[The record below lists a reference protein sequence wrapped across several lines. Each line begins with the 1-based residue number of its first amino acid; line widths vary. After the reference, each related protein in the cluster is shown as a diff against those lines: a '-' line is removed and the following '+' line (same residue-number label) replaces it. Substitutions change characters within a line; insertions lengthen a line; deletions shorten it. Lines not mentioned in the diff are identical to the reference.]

1 MATTA
6 LAERRA
12 FLGHA
17 VTVTQL
23 SDSRSLMYF
32 DDVTTPSTTRAS
44 DAREALERSATPK
57 MRLDPLT
64 REWVSIAPARNQ
76 RAFLPTEESCPLC
89 AQTDANPSEVPGP
102 FDVAVFEN
110 KSPSFGPALGPGS
123 SLPSQ
128 TFGAHTDA
136 VGRCEIVV
144 FSQDHHGSFIGLDA
158 QRIDTVIAAWTHRT
172 EELKALPGVKTVFPF
187 ENRGEEIGVTL
198 HHPHGQIYSYPF
210 IPPRTSALL
219 ANSRAHGTGFFQ
231 DYLEFESRSERL
243 VIRGDSFSA
252 FVPYAARWPVEMI
265 LVPHRPVADFTEL
278 TDSERKELGV
288 LVPQMLNAVNGLYES
303 ETPYIAAWYQAP
315 SGLSGEEFRFHFRV
329 TSPKRSENKLKFLAG
344 SETAMGAF
352 ILDVNPE
359 TQAEQLRAVLA

>member
-1 MATTA
+1 MSTTA
-6 LAERRA
+6 IAEQRA
-12 FLGHA
+12 YLGHA
-17 VTVTQL
+17 VTATQL
-23 SDSRSLMYF
+23 SDTRSLIYF
-32 DDVTTPSTTRAS
+32 DDSATPPTTRPH
-44 DAREALERSATPK
+44 DTRESTERSATPT

-76 RAFLPTEESCPLC
+76 RAFLPTKESCPLC
-89 AQTDANPSEVPGP
+89 AQTDANPSEIPGP

-110 KSPSFGPALGPGS
+110 KSPSFGPAVGSSS
-123 SLPSQ
+123 SLPSKP
-128 TFGAHTDA
+128 FGAQADA
-136 VGRCEIVV
+136 SGRCEVVV

-187 ENRGEEIGVTL
+187 ENRGEDIGVTL

-210 IPPRTSALL
+210 IPPRTSQLL
-219 ANSRAHGTGFFQ
+219 ENSRAHGAGFFQ

-243 VIRGDSFSA
+243 VIRGDNFSA
-252 FVPYAARWPVEMI
+252 FVPFAARWPVEMI
-265 LVPHRPVADFTEL
+265 LMPHRPVGDFTEL
-278 TDSERKELGV
+278 TDSERNELGV
-288 LVPQMLNAVNGLYES
+288 LVPQMLNAVDGLYES

-315 SGLSGEEFRFHFRV
+315 VGSDGEDFRFHFRV

-352 ILDVNPE
+352 ILDVKPE
-359 TQAEQLRAVLA
+359 TQAEQLRAALA